1 MARVRIVND
10 SIVGRYQSLT
20 NAGAFVPRFITKLTS
35 ITNARVREAPGV
47 DRVMRELHEF
57 VDTHPAVTHNASFDR
72 KFLEAEWLRLRLPLA
87 STMLC
92 TLQILWRLYPRFRAT
107 SSAPWWNIRP
117 YLTGVAITAP
127 SWMRR

>member
-10 SIVGRYQSLT
+10 SIVGRYQSLM

-35 ITNARVREAPGV
+35 ITNARVRKTPGV
-47 DRVMRELHEF
+47 NRVMRELHEL
-57 VDTHPAVTHNASFDR
+57 VGTHPAVTYNTSFVR

-92 TLQILWRLYPRFRAT
+92 TLRILWRLYP
-107 SSAPWWNIRP
+107 
-117 YLTGVAITAP
+117 
-127 SWMRR
+127 